1 MGHLNNPVYSGILQ
15 AIDAVLDR
23 KSGESW
29 QTRAES
35 MLAKLETQLSVQN
48 SQTKEK
54 PKKSVLPVQPTYA
67 EVAKPTTTKT
77 IATTMTDV
85 PKKTKKTLQATT
97 PVVSKE
103 RAKPQTKES
112 Q

>member
-1 MGHLNNPVYSGILQ
+1 MAHLNNLVYSGILQ

-35 MLAKLETQLSVQN
+35 MLAKLESQLSVQN
-48 SQTKEK
+48 SQTNEK
-54 PKKSVLPVQPTYA
+54 PKKSIPPVQPTYA
-67 EVAKPTTTKT
+67 EVVKPTTTKT
-77 IATTMTDV
+77 KATTTSDA
-85 PKKTKKTLQATT
+85 PKKTKKSLQATT
-97 PVVSKE
+97 PVASKE
-103 RAKPQTKES
+103 RAKTQTKES